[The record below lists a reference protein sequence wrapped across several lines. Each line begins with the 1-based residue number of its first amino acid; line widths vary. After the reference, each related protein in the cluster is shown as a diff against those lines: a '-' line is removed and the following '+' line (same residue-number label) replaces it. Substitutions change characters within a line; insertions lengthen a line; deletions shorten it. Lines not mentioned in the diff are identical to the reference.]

1 MTKQLATAMVA
12 ALAVSALGMPA
23 ARAEIYVGFN
33 VGGARV
39 EAGTADVG
47 LLPRGED
54 PDPAPGNPAP
64 EDLAA
69 VGSDFS
75 GSDIGTQF
83 LVGWRARYFGA
94 EIGYTN
100 FNQMSRSY
108 AEEFDA
114 LPNVPIGCDPVVPT
128 GAGCQERE
136 WRQRYQAEGYQAA
149 VLGYLPVHDNI
160 ELFGKVGAIFWD
172 SESIGEERVREIV
185 PTNPQVPPPANAR
198 IESSD
203 DGTDLMVGIGA
214 LFRTDSPFS
223 VRVAV
228 DYYDVGNTDQI
239 LMYSVG
245 AFYSWGQAGKD

>member
-1 MTKQLATAMVA
+1 MTKQLATVMVA
-12 ALAVSALGMPA
+12 ALALSALGMPA

-39 EAGTADVG
+39 EANPADVG
-47 LLPRGED
+47 LAPRGQQ

-64 EDLAA
+64 EDVAA
-69 VGSDFS
+69 VGSDFA

-100 FNQMSRSY
+100 FNQMGRSY
-108 AEEFDA
+108 AEEYVA
-114 LPNVPIGCDPVVPT
+114 LPNVPLGCDPVTPT

-136 WRQRYQAEGYQAA
+136 WRQRYQADGYQAA
-149 VLGYLPVHDNI
+149 ILGYLPVHENI
-160 ELFGKVGAIFWD
+160 ELFGKVGALYWE

-203 DGTDLMVGIGA
+203 DGTDLMVGVGA

-223 VRVAV
+223 VRVAI

-239 LMYSVG
+239 IMYSVG
-245 AFYSWGQAGKD
+245 AFYSWGTAGKD

>member
-1 MTKQLATAMVA
+1 MAMVA
-12 ALAVSALGMPA
+12 ALTVSALGMPA
-23 ARAEIYVGFN
+23 ARAEIYVGFQ

-39 EAGTADVG
+39 EANPADIG
-47 LLPRGED
+47 LVPRGQD

-64 EDLAA
+64 EDVAA
-69 VGSDFS
+69 VGSDFAA
-75 GSDIGTQF
+75 SDIGTQF

-108 AEEFDA
+108 AEEFTA
-114 LPNVPIGCDPVVPT
+114 LPEVPFGCDPEVPT
-128 GAGCQERE
+128 LPLPPGCQERD
-136 WRQRYQAEGYQAA
+136 WRQRYRADGYQAA
-149 VLGYLPVHDNI
+149 VLGYLPVHENI
-160 ELFGKVGAIFWD
+160 ELFGKVGAIYWE
-172 SESIGEERVREIV
+172 SESIGEERVRELV
-185 PTNPQVPPPANAR
+185 PPRPPVLPPPANAR
-198 IESSD
+198 VTSSD

-214 LFRTDSPFS
+214 LFRTESPFS

-239 LMYSVG
+239 IMYSVG